1 MRQLGGEPHD
11 AARLLQGMAQGDLTA
26 SIRVR
31 PGDRDSVMACLQQT
45 SASME
50 ELDST
55 VTQNAE
61 NARQAKHTA
70 QQASSVA
77 QQGGEAVG
85 KVGKV
90 VSTMRGINDSSKRIA
105 DITSVIDSIACQ
117 TNILALN
124 AAESLRTQAQ
134 QRVDAV
140 AVFPLRG

>member
-1 MRQLGGEPHD
+1 
-11 AARLLQGMAQGDLTA
+11 
-26 SIRVR
+26 
-31 PGDRDSVMACLQQT
+31 
-45 SASME
+45 ME

-77 QQGGEAVG
+77 QQGGEAVGKVG